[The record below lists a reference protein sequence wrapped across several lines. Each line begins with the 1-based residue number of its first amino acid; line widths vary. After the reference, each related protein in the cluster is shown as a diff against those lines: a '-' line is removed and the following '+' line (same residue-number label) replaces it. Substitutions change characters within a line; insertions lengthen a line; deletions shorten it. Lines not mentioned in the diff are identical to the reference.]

1 MRLTKKMKFGNW
13 SLLPLVVTSMALT
26 FSGLFAHARSLNGFL
41 RRGPVETVKATRCSQ
56 LPFRCCV
63 HLCRSEFTIRIDS
76 GGGGGVKHG

>member
-26 FSGLFAHARSLNGFL
+26 FSGLFARSLNGFL

-63 HLCRSEFTIRIDS
+63 HLCRSEFTIRID
-76 GGGGGVKHG
+76 GGVKHG